1 MRGWIRALSLL
12 CAALLAVA
20 LFGAPSL
27 ADEGEVYALPVDG
40 PAQPVDGDVQCL
52 PVDVLPE
59 GADDPGDT
67 NLTPLEVAGD
77 LGDAG
82 LTPQEGT
89 GDPSDASP
97 TLLEYSPGEALLQQ
111 TPPGSDGDSDGG
123 ASDPGCDLGE
133 ITLVEPDVVAPDGWP
148 LDDMWEQIACPTDD
162 GLSNDDAVTGYINQ
176 LMYAKP
182 RAVKLRAA
190 ARSGVGSRFEDDS
203 PERRLYDYLKPLLQE
218 VARGDRS
225 DTAFYIPLSAI
236 YDDVSFTAA
245 DLGLDALT
253 YNGNVT
259 VEAVFGFWAK
269 VNVNVHKVLD
279 ALMVDMPYEMYWYD
293 KTYGTYYQ
301 NAPYVL
307 DGDALRIRDWATDT
321 LYYKFSVA
329 REYSATNALGTFATD
344 AQTCK
349 SIQTAATNARQI
361 IDTCAGLSDL
371 QKLYAFKDAI
381 CDRVS
386 YNNDTANM
394 DYGNPWQLVWVFDG
408 DPTTNVV
415 CEGYS
420 KAFQYLCDMSDFTGD
435 VSVVTATGMLY
446 NERGGG
452 GRHMWNNVVFDGVT
466 YLADIT
472 NCDAG
477 SSGYPEYLFMK
488 GYSYCEASAWG
499 TSYYF
504 NCGSKTLRYI
514 YDDDTADLY
523 SAEELAVID
532 DPVGPNTG
540 ADYHSGTF
548 GPGNALTWRLNASG
562 ALHIGGSGAV
572 PDYTENNPAPWC
584 ATDALRQSVRKVYLG
599 KGITELG
606 NRAFFNCENLTQV
619 ILSDGIQS
627 FGTDVFAGC
636 HMYAEGSAGLI
647 IRNCANKVE
656 RDYAEEM
663 LLSQVALYSLSHLDI
678 VTDYAKEPTCTEPGL
693 TQGYH
698 CSRCG
703 EQLELQVKI
712 PAKGH
717 TVWVD
722 EAVVPTCTREGWT
735 EGSHCLV
742 CGEVFVAQKFVA
754 KLAHTAVTDRAVAA
768 TCTASGKTEG
778 SHCSVCGTILKAQE
792 TVPAKGHSAV
802 TDAGHAATCT
812 DAGLTDG
819 SHCSVC
825 GVVLKAQETIPAKGH
840 SAVTDAGHPATC
852 TEAGLTDGSH
862 CSVCGVV
869 LKAQEAIP
877 AKGHSAVTDAGRAAT
892 CTKAGLTEGSH
903 CSVCGTVIKA
913 QQTVKATGHRAVTD
927 KAVSATCTKAG
938 LTEGSHCSV
947 CGTVIKAQQTVK
959 ATGHKTVTDKAVAA
973 TCTTNG
979 KTEGSHCSVCGTV
992 IKVQQTVKATGH
1004 RAVTDKAVAATCT
1017 TNGKTEGSHC
1027 SVCGTV
1033 IKAQQTI
1040 PAKGHSP
1047 VTDVGHAATCT
1058 ENGLTE
1064 GSHCTVCGAMLVA
1077 RQIIPANGHSIVADP
1092 GYPASCTADGLTD
1105 GSHCAVC
1112 NATLVGQ
1119 QVIPATGHSPVG
1131 DPGYPATC
1139 TANGLTDGSH
1149 CAVCNATLV
1158 GQQVIPATGHTPV
1171 GDPGYPATAI
1181 AEGRTD
1187 GSHCAV
1193 CGAILVAQ
1201 QPIPALGYPQL
1212 ALGKLKSNGTV
1223 TLSKDEIRQ
1232 IVPAFA
1238 AANGLA
1244 VTGYTS
1250 SKGTVASID
1259 GNGILTCNAEGK
1271 AKITVTTNNKRK
1283 KATITIKV
1291 VDPYKPTAIAIAQG
1305 KNALL
1310 LMGQQLQLG
1319 VGLAPETARTTLT
1332 WSTNKPKVATVDQN
1346 GLVTPQGEG
1355 SAKIT
1360 VRTHNKKKATITVKV
1375 VDPNKPLGIGIAQGK
1390 AITMRP
1396 GETFQLNA
1404 GLSPA
1409 TAQSVLT
1416 WKTSKAKVATV
1427 DGNGL
1432 VTAHAKGKA
1441 KITVMTYNKKKATII
1456 VNVVP

>member
-20 LFGAPSL
+20 LFGAASI
-27 ADEGEVYALPVDG
+27 ADEDEVYAPPVDG
-40 PAQPVDGDVQCL
+40 PSQPVDGDVQCP

-59 GADDPGDT
+59 GAGDPADA
-67 NLTPLEVAGD
+67 NLTPLEITD
-77 LGDAG
+77 DPSDAG
-82 LTPQEGT
+82 LTPLEIT
-89 GDPSDASP
+89 DDPSDAGLTPPEDADDASNASP
-97 TLLEYSPGEALLQQ
+97 MLQEYLPGEALLQQ
-111 TPPGSDGDSDGG
+111 TPPGSGGDGYENSG

-133 ITLVEPDVVAPDGWP
+133 ITLVEPEVVAPDGWP
-148 LDDMWEQIACPTDD
+148 LDDMWEQVACPTDD

-176 LMYAKP
+176 QMYARP

-190 ARSGVGSRFEDDS
+190 ARSGVGSRFEDGS
-203 PERRLYDYLKPLLQE
+203 PERRLYDTLKPLLQE

-225 DTAFYIPLSAI
+225 DTVFYIPLSAI

-245 DLGLDALT
+245 DLGLESLT

-301 NAPYVL
+301 NAPYTL
-307 DGDALRIRDWATDT
+307 DGDALYIRDWATGT

-329 REYSATNALGTFATD
+329 REYSATNALGAFATD

-371 QKLYAFKDAI
+371 QKLYAFKDAV

-408 DPTTNVV
+408 DPDTNVV

-435 VSVVTATGMLY
+435 VSVVTATGMMY

-452 GRHMWNNVVFDGVT
+452 GRHMWNNVVYEGVT

-477 SSGYPEYLFMK
+477 CSGYPEYLFMK
-488 GYSYCEASAWG
+488 GYSYCEVAYWG

-514 YDDDTADLY
+514 YDDDTVDLY
-523 SAEELAVID
+523 SAEELALID

-540 ADYHSGTF
+540 ADYYSGTF

-572 PDYTENNPAPWC
+572 PDYTENSPAPWC

-599 KGITELG
+599 KGITGLG
-606 NRAFFNCENLTQV
+606 DRAFFNCENLTQV
-619 ILSDGIQS
+619 MLSDGIQS
-627 FGTDVFAGC
+627 FGADVFAGC
-636 HMYAEGSAGLI
+636 HMYAEGSTGII

-698 CSRCG
+698 CKRCG
-703 EQLELQVKI
+703 EVLGLQVKI

-722 EAVVPTCTREGWT
+722 EAVAPTCTREGWT

-742 CGEVFVAQKFVA
+742 CGEVFVAQKSVA

-768 TCTASGKTEG
+768 TCTAGGKTEG

-825 GVVLKAQETIPAKGH
+825 NAVIKAREVIPAKGH
-840 SAVTDAGHPATC
+840 SAVTDAGRAATC

-862 CSVCGVV
+862 CSDCGAV

-959 ATGHKTVTDKAVAA
+959 ATGHKTVTDKAV
-973 TCTTNG
+973 
-979 KTEGSHCSVCGTV
+979 S
-992 IKVQQTVKATGH
+992 
-1004 RAVTDKAVAATCT
+1004 ATCT

-1033 IKAQQTI
+1033 IKAQQTLKATGHRAVTDKAVSATCTTNGKTEGSHCSVCGTVI
-1040 PAKGHSP
+1040 KAQQTLKAKGHRAVTDKAVSATCTTNGKTEGSHCSVCGTVIKAQQTVPAKGHNP
-1047 VTDVGHAATCT
+1047 VTDTGRAATCT
-1058 ENGLTE
+1058 ETGLTD
-1064 GSHCTVCGAMLVA
+1064 GSHCAVCGATLVA
-1077 RQIIPANGHSIVADP
+1077 RQAIPATGHSPVADP

-1112 NATLVGQ
+1112 GTVFEYQQPIAATGHSVVLDAGYAATCTANGLTEGSHCAVCGVSLVAQ
-1119 QVIPATGHSPVG
+1119 QVIPATGHSPVT
-1131 DPGYPATC
+1131 DPGVAPTYTEAGVT
-1139 TANGLTDGSH
+1139 
-1149 CAVCNATLV
+1149 
-1158 GQQVIPATGHTPV
+1158 
-1171 GDPGYPATAI
+1171 
-1181 AEGRTD
+1181 E

-1193 CGAILVAQ
+1193 CGAVLVAQ
-1201 QPIPALGYPQL
+1201 QAIPAKGYPPL
-1212 ALGKLKSNGTV
+1212 ELTKLKSNGTI
-1223 TLSKDEIRQ
+1223 TLNKGDVRQ
-1232 IVPAFA
+1232 LVPAFA
-1238 AANGLA
+1238 TSIGLT
-1244 VTGYTS
+1244 VTGYAS
-1250 SKGTVASID
+1250 SKPAAVSVD
-1259 GNGILTCNAEGK
+1259 GNGILTANAEGK
-1271 AKITVTTNNKRK
+1271 AKITVTTANKKK

-1291 VDPYKPTAIAIAQG
+1291 IDPYKPTAIAIAQG
-1305 KNALL
+1305 K
-1310 LMGQQLQLG
+1310 
-1319 VGLAPETARTTLT
+1319 
-1332 WSTNKPKVATVDQN
+1332 
-1346 GLVTPQGEG
+1346 
-1355 SAKIT
+1355 KIT
-1360 VRTHNKKKATITVKV
+1360 VKAGQSMRLGAILAPANAQSALTWTS
-1375 VDPNKPLGIGIAQGK
+1375 NKPGVAAVSADGEVM
-1390 AITMRP
+1390 AI
-1396 GETFQLNA
+1396 
-1404 GLSPA
+1404 
-1409 TAQSVLT
+1409 
-1416 WKTSKAKVATV
+1416 K
-1427 DGNGL
+1427 
-1432 VTAHAKGKA
+1432 KGKA
-1441 KITVMTYNKKKATII
+1441 KITVTTYNKKKATII